1 MAYRNKTYVCFDG
14 DKDIQYYYL
23 MKAWKAS
30 DHVNFDFYDAH
41 DLNIAR
47 DSSQEASIT
56 QQQLAL
62 RLRSAKLMVVL
73 IGESTKY
80 LTKFVKWE
88 MEQAIRLN
96 IPIIAVN
103 LNSLNRVDDLRCPP
117 TIRNQLCLHIP
128 FKQKAMEWSLDNWI
142 GIYADLISKRVSEP
156 RVLSTELSTQLGL

>member
-30 DHVNFDFYDAH
+30 DYVDFNFYDAH
-41 DLNIAR
+41 DLSTAR
-47 DSSQEASIT
+47 DSSQEASIKK
-56 QQQLAL
+56 QLSE
-62 RLRSAKLMVVL
+62 RLSSAKLMVVL

-88 MEQAIRLN
+88 MEQAIRLA

-103 LNSLNRVDDLRCPP
+103 LNNHNGVDDLRCPP

-128 FKQKAMEWSLDNWI
+128 FKQKALEWAIDNWI
-142 GIYADLISKRVSEP
+142 SIHIDLKAQNKIEP
-156 RVLSTELSTQLGL
+156 RILSKDLSGKIGL

>member
-47 DSSQEASIT
+47 DSSQEASIK
-56 QQQLAL
+56 QQLAL
-62 RLRSAKLMVVL
+62 RLRSAKLMLVL

-88 MEQAIRLN
+88 MEQAIRLS

-142 GIYADLISKRVSEP
+142 SIYAELKSKQVSEP
-156 RVLSTELSTQLGL
+156 RVLSKELSIQLGL

>member
-47 DSSQEASIT
+47 DSSQEASIK
-56 QQQLAL
+56 QQLAL